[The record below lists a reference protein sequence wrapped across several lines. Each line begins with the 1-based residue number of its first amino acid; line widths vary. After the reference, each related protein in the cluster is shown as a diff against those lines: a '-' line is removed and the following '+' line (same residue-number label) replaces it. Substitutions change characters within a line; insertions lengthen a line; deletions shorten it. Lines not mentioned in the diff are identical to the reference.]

1 MKKHQQI
8 ARKVP
13 PGSRVLDVGCGP
25 GDLGCSLAGKQ
36 CHVTGWD
43 LELDRINANR
53 KFYHSLEELDIEK
66 QGFGNEKFDVMV
78 FSDVLEHLIY
88 PEKVLTKSS
97 ESLRPGGRVLI
108 SLPNVAF
115 LDIRIGLLKGNWN
128 YTNEGILARSHLK
141 FYTLSTAGQL
151 LMSSGFKVQ
160 DMEAEIPIIH
170 SAWKSVVYSILSKAW
185 PSLFATGWIF
195 QGNNLKN
202 PLDG

>member
-1 MKKHQQI
+1 MNCLEDTDRVQSI
-8 ARKVP
+8 
-13 PGSRVLDVGCGP
+13 GSQWIH
-25 GDLGCSLAGKQ
+25 LAIPSNG
-36 CHVTGWD
+36 T
-43 LELDRINANR
+43 
-53 KFYHSLEELDIEK
+53 
-66 QGFGNEKFDVMV
+66 NEKFDVIV

-115 LDIRIGLLKGNWN
+115 LNIRIGLLKGNWN
-128 YTNEGILARSHLK
+128 YTNEGILARSHLN

-160 DMEAEIPIIH
+160 DMEAENPIIH

-185 PSLFATGWIF
+185 PSLFAIGWIF
-195 QGNNLKN
+195 QVGSAQ
-202 PLDG
+202 